1 MGSALQALS
10 KETVRRFETLFG
22 NYFVFGFVWFFIVGR
37 TWMKDVCTLDKMLAT
52 QSKTINMW
60 ILVLSFLRMITPV
73 HKLTTK
79 VKINTIRFAT
89 R

>member
-1 MGSALQALS
+1 
-10 KETVRRFETLFG
+10 
-22 NYFVFGFVWFFIVGR
+22 
-37 TWMKDVCTLDKMLAT
+37 MKDVCTLDKMLAT